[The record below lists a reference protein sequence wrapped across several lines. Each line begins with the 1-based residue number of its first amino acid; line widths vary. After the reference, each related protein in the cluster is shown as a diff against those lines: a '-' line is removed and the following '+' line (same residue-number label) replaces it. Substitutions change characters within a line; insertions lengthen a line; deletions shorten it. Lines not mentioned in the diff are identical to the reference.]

1 MRNEMILL
9 RACYTVLPPHVTL
22 ERCLNGLLDA
32 EQDAVGTEDVARLAE
47 ELDLVQVGWQVVGAL
62 VLLPRGAA
70 VLGAE
75 DGAAAA
81 DGPADLG
88 VGQED
93 HVEDAVAARLDLEL
107 LERDVDQ
114 LGVEL
119 GGTLGDLAAG
129 GGHPETLRDFVS
141 HETHRGDTARRH
153 TVVRHPEL
161 VTRRECEVEV
171 SARAHSEVRADAV
184 AHDRI
189 DGTREVRSTL
199 HSLPRT
205 RH

>member
-1 MRNEMILL
+1 MRAIQYSLH
-9 RACYTVLPPHVTL
+9 TSTL

-32 EQDAVGTEDVARLAE
+32 EQDAVGTEDVARLAK
-47 ELDLVQVGWQVVGAL
+47 ELDLVEVGRQVVGAL

-93 HVEDAVAARLDLEL
+93 HVEDACGAKRLAHSETANLAGLAGRIAGLDPPPPSSTLWPRLNARQRAVAARLDLEL
-107 LERDVDQ
+107 LEGDVDQ

-119 GGTLGDLAAG
+119 GGTLGDLA
-129 GGHPETLRDFVS
+129 
-141 HETHRGDTARRH
+141 
-153 TVVRHPEL
+153 
-161 VTRRECEVEV
+161 
-171 SARAHSEVRADAV
+171 
-184 AHDRI
+184 
-189 DGTREVRSTL
+189 
-199 HSLPRT
+199 
-205 RH
+205 